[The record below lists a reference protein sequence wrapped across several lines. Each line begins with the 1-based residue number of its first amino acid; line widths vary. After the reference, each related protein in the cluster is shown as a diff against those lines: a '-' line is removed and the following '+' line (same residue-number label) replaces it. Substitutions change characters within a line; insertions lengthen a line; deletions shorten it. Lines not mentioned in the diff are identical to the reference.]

1 MNILLSE
8 FDGDGRQ
15 LQAAEAKIELSA
27 RSQGSLDLSKV
38 TYSDPAT
45 TLPSSSTEPSTE
57 ELKREFRRNFGQ
69 VSRHSAVF
77 FAGTLFTMAATYLV
91 KVYVARVLGPEQLGI
106 YALGMTLVS
115 LTQLLGV
122 FGLPATA
129 ARYVAVYNGTGRF
142 EELRGFLTRSVG
154 VVTILNFVL
163 SIALVFV
170 GPWIG
175 RRFYHSAGVG
185 TYMPMFAALV
195 FLGALNVFYC
205 QILAGFK
212 DIAKRTVIT
221 NFIGSP
227 VVIVFTVLLLAL
239 GTGMWGYLAAQ
250 VINALVVVVLLVVA
264 AWKLTPALARFSFAP
279 LPPLNPE
286 ISSFASAAFGMAVM
300 DFLVSQADKILLGFY
315 LNPRLVGIYVLAST
329 LSAFIPMVL
338 QSVNQIF
345 APVIADLHARGQI
358 EVLRRLFQTLTKWV
372 IGSTFPL
379 ALVVI
384 VFSPQMMQIFGAD
397 FESGWPVLVIGA
409 LGQLINCGVG
419 SVGYLLLMSGNQKR
433 LIRVQFVMAAV
444 SVVVNIV
451 LIPVLGIVGAAI
463 AAAVINVASNVW
475 NLSEVRKALRISPY
489 NRGYLGLILP
499 VVVLTA
505 FVAGFRMMTRGITH
519 QWLVI
524 MVALILAYAVFG
536 ALALVFALDND
547 DRMIAASA
555 WAQIRGG
562 LRKVGVA

>member
-1 MNILLSE
+1 M
-8 FDGDGRQ
+8 
-15 LQAAEAKIELSA
+15 
-27 RSQGSLDLSKV
+27 SKV
-38 TYSDPAT
+38 TYSDLT
-45 TLPSSSTEPSTE
+45 TTSPSRSAESTSE
-57 ELKREFRRNFGQ
+57 ELRLEFRRNFGQ
-69 VSRHSAVF
+69 VSRHSAVY

-91 KVYVARVLGPEQLGI
+91 KVYVARVLGAEQLGI

-154 VVTILNFVL
+154 IVTILNLVL
-163 SIALVFV
+163 SIALLFV

-175 RRFYHSAGVG
+175 IRFYHSVGVG

-195 FLGALNVFYC
+195 FLGSLNVFYA

-212 DIAKRTVIT
+212 DIAKRTVIA

-227 VVIVFTVLLLAL
+227 VVIVFTVLLLAV
-239 GTGMWGYLAAQ
+239 GTGMWGYLGAQ
-250 VINALVVVVLLVVA
+250 IINAFVVVVLLVLA
-264 AWKLTPALARFSFAP
+264 AWKLTPAPARFSFAP
-279 LPPLNPE
+279 LAPVSPDVT
-286 ISSFASAAFGMAVM
+286 SFAAAAFGMAVL
-300 DFLVSQADKILLGFY
+300 DFLVSQADRILLGFY
-315 LNPRLVGIYVLAST
+315 LNPRLVGIYVLAAT
-329 LSAFIPMVL
+329 LSGFLPLIL

-372 IGSTFPL
+372 IASTLPL

-384 VFSPQMMQIFGAD
+384 TFSPQLMRIFGPD
-397 FESGWPVLVIGA
+397 FVSGWPVLVIGA
-409 LGQLINCGVG
+409 VGQLVNCAVG

-433 LIRVQFVMAAV
+433 LIRVQFVMAGV
-444 SVVVNIV
+444 SVVVNLI

-463 AAAVINVASNVW
+463 AAALINVASNVW
-475 NLSEVRKALRISPY
+475 NLSQVRKALHISPY
-489 NRGYLGLILP
+489 NRGYLGLIAPAAILAASLAGLRMASGG
-499 VVVLTA
+499 VV
-505 FVAGFRMMTRGITH
+505 H
-519 QWLVI
+519 QWLVV
-524 MVALILAYAVFG
+524 MFALVFAYAIFGGLAVF
-536 ALALVFALDND
+536 FALDND
-547 DRMIAASA
+547 DRMIATSA

-562 LRKVGVA
+562 MRKVGVA